1 MIFKLGDIMKYKTK
15 QKEIIINIIE
25 GINHEF
31 TIKDIYNSLNNKVG
45 LTTIYRVI
53 DNLVN
58 ENYVNK
64 RIDKNNITYYDYLE
78 KCDNENHFFLKC
90 NSCGNLTHVDCE
102 CINDLYNHI
111 NKNHKFKLNKENIII
126 NGICNKCSERK

>member
-1 MIFKLGDIMKYKTK
+1 MSYNTK
-15 QKEIIINIIE
+15 QKELIINVIKN
-25 GINHEF
+25 INHEF
-31 TIKDIYNSLNNKVG
+31 TIKDIYNSLSNKVG

-58 ENYVNK
+58 ENNINK
-64 RIDKNNITYYDYLE
+64 RIDKNNITYYEYLE

>member
-1 MIFKLGDIMKYKTK
+1 MSYKTK
-15 QKEIIINIIE
+15 QKELIINIIKS
-25 GINHEF
+25 INHEF

-58 ENYVNK
+58 ENYINK

-126 NGICNKCSERK
+126 NGICNKCSERKY